1 MVGVMLKRNDT
12 DVGWW
17 RWVEKGVSR
26 FCHTPS
32 ALRARP
38 PVSGGQSGCGRF
50 FWLCPSKLGGRGAK
64 RRRGYV
70 SFPFSVSRFPFLFPF
85 PFSVISYPLRPAG
98 SSPLSQGD
106 KVEGHFF
113 LLCPSKLG
121 GRGAKRR
128 RGYVSF
134 PFLVFRLS
142 YPSALWARPLVS
154 SGQSGWPVSF
164 IAAAVEIGLSPSTP
178 PPACS
183 SCAASRREVG
193 RQG

>member
-1 MVGVMLKRNDT
+1 MFLYALSLPSVLMRFCSRDDTALSSVVIRPCPRDDKPLFSGGRVKGFPRSQEKLRRGAVKGLGWMLKSDDT
-12 DVGWW
+12 DVGRW

-50 FWLCPSKLGGRGAK
+50 FW
-64 RRRGYV
+64 
-70 SFPFSVSRFPFLFPF
+70 
-85 PFSVISYPLRPAG
+85 
-98 SSPLSQGD
+98 
-106 KVEGHFF
+106 
-113 LLCPSKLG
+113 LCPSKLG

-183 SCAASRREVG
+183 SCATSRREVG